1 MGPSR
6 WRGRRDGSEMKG
18 ERCSTWGAALVRC
31 MSPAC
36 SVETVPP
43 ALRAEEEDEVGR
55 CPSWEP
61 MQF

>member
-6 WRGRRDGSEMKG
+6 WWGGRDGSEMEG
-18 ERCSTWGAALVRC
+18 GSCSTWGAALVRC

-43 ALRAEEEDEVGR
+43 ALRAEEEDEVG
-55 CPSWEP
+55 
-61 MQF
+61 M